1 MEGQHPHMA
10 RDLRWVAGQLNGLT
24 RPRALIVGGAA
35 LLQLVVLASI
45 RLLAADPT
53 GGDLCRDAVAIHRI
67 LRGQN
72 PYQPITGC
80 GTLYNL
86 PHPPAFLLLIGPF
99 AALPVAWGALL
110 WDLGALASLAVGL
123 ALIAREK
130 GLAPRPWLLG
140 LLLVLLIFWPPL
152 LGTLLEAQISPALFL
167 LLVLAWRWAR
177 RGQTGWAGA
186 ALGVAAALRLFPGLA
201 ILYFAIRRDWRA
213 VVAAAATA
221 AISELLAFPF
231 IGIQGF
237 VAYITREA
245 PSTGAEW
252 LVNAHNVSAWGFA
265 GMVFAGSP
273 SASALVRAPAL
284 AAPFAEAS
292 LAALVGILAVATF
305 VRRHRPYAADEGTF
319 LAYVPLMLLASP
331 LTWTHYF
338 IILLLPILVLGARIG
353 WFGAGPPQGLE
364 PRRRVW
370 LSWLLGSALALVW
383 INDIVARQSLPHP
396 LPAVAGLLVFALP
409 TYALVCLYAGLLLM
423 DAAPA
428 PAGRDTAS
436 KEITPSLLT

>member
-1 MEGQHPHMA
+1 MA
-10 RDLRWVAGQLNGLT
+10 RDLRWMMGHLSVLI
-24 RPRALIVGGAA
+24 RPRAFVVTSAA
-35 LLQLVVLASI
+35 VLQLLVLAGI
-45 RLLAADPT
+45 RLRAADPT

-99 AALPVAWGALL
+99 AVLPVAWGALL
-110 WDLGALASLAVGL
+110 WDLGALAALAVGL
-123 ALIAREK
+123 ALIAHEK
-130 GLAPRPWLLG
+130 GLAPGPWLLG

-152 LGTLLEAQISPALFL
+152 LGTLLEAQISPVLFL

-177 RGQTGWAGA
+177 HGQTGRAGA

-213 VVAAAATA
+213 VLAAAAA
-221 AISELLAFPF
+221 AAVSELLAFPF
-231 IGIQGF
+231 IGMRGF
-237 VAYITREA
+237 AAYMTREA

-273 SASALVRAPAL
+273 IASSLVHAPTL
-284 AAPFAEAS
+284 AAPFAQAS

-305 VRRHRPYAADEGTF
+305 VRRHRPFAADEGTF
-319 LAYVPLMLLASP
+319 LAYLPLMLLASP

-338 IILLLPILVLGARIG
+338 VILLLPILALGARVG
-353 WFGAGPPQGLE
+353 WFGAAPPPGLE
-364 PRRRVW
+364 PRRRAW
-370 LSWLLGSALALVW
+370 LSWLLGSTLALVW

-396 LPAVAGLLVFALP
+396 LPAVAGLLVLALP
-409 TYALVCLYAGLLLM
+409 TYALVCLYVGLLLM
-423 DAAPA
+423 DAARVT
-428 PAGRDTAS
+428 AGQNVAS
-436 KEITPSLLT
+436 QEVAHSAA